1 MNPLDRNPY
10 LDGASPEAGALAT
23 ALDSLDERVSQGAAG
38 DLIITVVPL
47 LGTAVVILVL
57 WLLMR
62 VARRPA
68 PTIAGAF
75 RCPVTGRDVIAEFQ
89 LDGAARRLIMVNW
102 CSAFV
107 PAVRVQCPRWCLGG
121 AFWKPSWTP
130 ADAERRQLRPGAGHR
145 RRARAA

>member
-10 LDGASPEAGALAT
+10 LDGASTEAGAPVT
-23 ALDSLDERVSQGAAG
+23 ALDSLDEQVSQGAAG
-38 DLIITVVPL
+38 DLVVTVVTL
-47 LGTAVVILVL
+47 LGTAAVILVL
-57 WLLMR
+57 WRLMR
-62 VARRPA
+62 VVRRPA
-68 PTIAGAF
+68 PTTAGAF
-75 RCPVTGRDVIAEFQ
+75 RCPVTGREVIAEFQ
-89 LDGAARRLIMVNW
+89 LNGAARRPIEVNW

-107 PAVRVQCPRWCLGG
+107 PAVRVRCPRWCLGG

>member
-23 ALDSLDERVSQGAAG
+23 ALDSLDKQVSQGAAG
-38 DLIITVVPL
+38 DLILTVVPL
-47 LGTAVVILVL
+47 LGTAVVILVI
-57 WLLMR
+57 WRLMR
-62 VARRPA
+62 VARRSV
-68 PTIAGAF
+68 PTTAGAF

-89 LDGAARRLIMVNW
+89 LNRAARRPIEVNW

-107 PAVRVQCPRWCLGG
+107 PAVRVRCLRWCLGG